1 MTKIKG
7 KIIPGY
13 GVASGKGKDPR
24 YPEGT
29 LRMQFDH
36 FKERGLDLGSYYLGT
51 LNIDIAPY
59 SFKVKNPKYFFEAV
73 NWSSHIPPE
82 NFYFFDITLFF
93 EGNDYDGLIY
103 MPGPETKVEH
113 EQIATVLEL
122 ILPRIEG
129 LSTNQTVHLEIKRD
143 GLEILKTG

>member
-13 GVASGKGKDPR
+13 GVASGKGKDKR

-29 LRMQFDH
+29 LRLQTPF
-36 FKERGLDLGSYYLGT
+36 FKERGLDLTKYFLGT
-51 LNIDIAPY
+51 LNVDIAPY
-59 SFKVKNPKYFFEAV
+59 SFEIKKPKYFFEAV
-73 NWSSHIPPE
+73 EWSIHIPPE
-82 NFYFFDITLFF
+82 NFYFFDVTLFF
-93 EGNDYDGLIY
+93 QAREYDGLVY

-129 LSTNQTVHLEIKRD
+129 LSTGQIIDLEVKED
-143 GLEILKTG
+143 GLEISKSA